1 MGWPTVILVYVILWW
16 LSFFVV
22 LPFGQVTQE
31 EAGDVTHGTVAS
43 APIGLN
49 WKKKILLTSIMA
61 AVLTTVAY
69 VVVTW
74 DLFGF
79 TP

>member
-1 MGWPTVILVYVILWW
+1 MGWPTVILVYVIMWW

-22 LPFGQVTQE
+22 LPFGQVTQAE
-31 EAGDVTHGTVAS
+31 SGNVVPGTVAS
-43 APIGLN
+43 APVGLN
-49 WKKKILLTSIMA
+49 WKKKILIVSVIA
-61 AVLTTVAY
+61 AVLTTTAY

>member
-1 MGWPTVILVYVILWW
+1 MAWPTVILVYVVLWW

-22 LPFGQVTQE
+22 LPFGQVSQE
-31 EAGDVTHGTVAS
+31 EAGEVTPGTVSS
-43 APIGLN
+43 APVGLN
-49 WKKKILLTSIMA
+49 WKKKILITSLVA
-61 AVLTTVAY
+61 SVLSTIAWA
-69 VVVTW
+69 VVTW

>member
-1 MGWPTVILVYVILWW
+1 MAWPTVILVYVVMWW

-31 EAGDVTHGTVAS
+31 EAGEVTPGTVAS
-43 APIGLN
+43 APVGLN
-49 WKKKILLTSIMA
+49 WKKKILITSLIG
-61 AVLTTVAY
+61 AVMTTVTY

>member
-1 MGWPTVILVYVILWW
+1 MAWPTVILVYVVMWW

-31 EAGDVTHGTVAS
+31 EAGEVTPGTVAS
-43 APIGLN
+43 APVGLN
-49 WKKKILLTSIMA
+49 WKKKILITSLIGAFM
-61 AVLTTVAY
+61 TTLAY
-69 VVVTW
+69 AVVTW